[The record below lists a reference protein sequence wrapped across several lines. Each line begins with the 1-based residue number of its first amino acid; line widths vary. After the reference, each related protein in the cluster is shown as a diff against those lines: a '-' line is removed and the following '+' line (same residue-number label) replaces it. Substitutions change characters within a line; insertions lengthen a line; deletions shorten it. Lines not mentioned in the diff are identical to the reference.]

1 MKYSPTGVL
10 GIIKDVYLL
19 DTDEVLAVAP
29 GAPKFVDEVLGI
41 ICPMPPIFLVKLNLL
56 RAHG

>member
-1 MKYSPTGVL
+1 ML

-19 DTDEVLAVAP
+19 DTDVVLAVSP
-29 GAPKFVDEVLGI
+29 GATKLVDEVLGI
-41 ICPMPPIFLVKLNLL
+41 ICPLSPIFLVELNLF